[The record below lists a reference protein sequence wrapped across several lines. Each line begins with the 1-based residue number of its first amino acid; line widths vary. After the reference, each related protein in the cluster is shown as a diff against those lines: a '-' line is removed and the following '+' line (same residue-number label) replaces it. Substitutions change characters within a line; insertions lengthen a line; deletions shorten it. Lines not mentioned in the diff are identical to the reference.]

1 MQSLSAIVRCYDL
14 TEAVFERLPQ
24 APLLILEGLRSDS
37 GASLKTKTLFFLRA
51 FLGSDHGTKAR
62 AKNFQHAIA
71 AIADGAVVG
80 SAIVSEMAAGKPVP
94 EVLAFVKSLAD
105 GAHSA

>member
-1 MQSLSAIVRCYDL
+1 MSNSLLGDWTGPFELPPFAAIRDEEFAPAFEAAL
-14 TEAVFERLPQ
+14 TQ
-24 APLLILEGLRSDS
+24 G
-37 GASLKTKTLFFLRA
+37 RA
-51 FLGSDHGTKAR
+51 
-62 AKNFQHAIA
+62 AIA